1 MVKARKKR
9 KPTKRRK
16 TTRTTK
22 LKQVR
27 LSPVGRAIK
36 QKIGELKR
44 LEPTPQVSEAIG
56 KMEESLAQLTQ
67 ICGDVM
73 IFPSS

>member
-1 MVKARKKR
+1 MVKARSKR

-16 TTRTTK
+16 ATRTTK
-22 LKQVR
+22 PTQVR
-27 LSPVGRAIK
+27 LSPVGKAIK
-36 QKIGELKR
+36 QKIGELRR
-44 LEPTPQVSEAIG
+44 LEQTPQVSEAIG

-73 IFPSS
+73 IFPVH